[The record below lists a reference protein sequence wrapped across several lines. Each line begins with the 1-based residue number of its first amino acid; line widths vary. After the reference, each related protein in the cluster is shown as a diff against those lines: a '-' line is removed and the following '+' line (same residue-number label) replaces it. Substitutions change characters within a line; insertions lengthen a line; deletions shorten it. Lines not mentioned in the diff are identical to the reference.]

1 MYYPYF
7 IIPIIAGCIT
17 QATKFLLSI
26 VKHNKVEIKYL
37 LTSGHMPSSHTAF
50 VVSLTTMV
58 GIKEGVYSMLFAITF
73 VFSYIVIYDAMFIRT
88 NIGHNGKVMNDLIR
102 EISGI
107 KKENYPIL
115 RERVGHR
122 PLEVL
127 VGGVMGA
134 AITSILMLILENI

>member
-1 MYYPYF
+1 MTYPFF

-17 QATKFLLSI
+17 QATKFIISI
-26 VKHNKVEIKYL
+26 VRHGKIEIKYL

-58 GIKEGVYSMLFAITF
+58 AIKEGFSSMLFAITF

-102 EISGI
+102 EITGI

-122 PLEVL
+122 PTEVF
-127 VGGVMGA
+127 VGAVMGL

>member
-1 MYYPYF
+1 MTYPFF
-7 IIPIIAGCIT
+7 IVPIIAGCIT
-17 QATKFLLSI
+17 QATKFILSI
-26 VKHNKVEIKYL
+26 VKHDKVEIKYL

-58 GIKEGVYSMLFAITF
+58 AIKEGFSSMLFAITF

-102 EISGI
+102 EITGI

-115 RERVGHR
+115 RERVGHK

-127 VGGVMGA
+127 VGGVMGL
-134 AITSILMLILENI
+134 AITSILMLFLENI